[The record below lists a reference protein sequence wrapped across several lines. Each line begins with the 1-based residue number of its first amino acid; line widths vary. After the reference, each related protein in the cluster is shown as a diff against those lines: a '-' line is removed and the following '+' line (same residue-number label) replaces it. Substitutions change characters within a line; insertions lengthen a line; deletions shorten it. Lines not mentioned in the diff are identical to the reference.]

1 LVQTNIDCLKKKFKQ
16 RKYAMSDPW
25 FYAITPDDSEKVT
38 EESQEEKNTMASG

>member
-1 LVQTNIDCLKKKFKQ
+1 
-16 RKYAMSDPW
+16 MSDPW